1 MNELAELF
9 RNAIELNRYS
19 NNVAR
24 RIIESYNDRV
34 LDAIDELSV
43 ADGMSAVDQAKKLQ
57 EILQELKIEL
67 QAWGASSATL
77 MIDELQELAAVQA
90 RFSEQELQRVVP
102 EDEDEPV
109 RRVPILAGFAAA
121 VVLSDP
127 TARGVVALSDNLE
140 ERVAGRTVSQLAAGG
155 AVRLPNG
162 EVVDKAFKRIAT
174 RQAELFGLTVRNGL
188 LSGETI
194 RQISQRLRG
203 RLRKGQRG
211 SIDRIIQAGGQ
222 MTSGANNQMRAI
234 VRTSVTQIAVEVD
247 RFIALANPLITNRY
261 RYTAVL
267 DSRTSARCR
276 SLDGKIYEWGKGPL
290 PPQHFNCRSR
300 TRSIWRGETGR
311 ESEIRQDYG
320 AWLNEQDEAT
330 KLDVLGPGR
339 LKFWNRLV
347 NRFGPDEAI
356 RKFVAKDGSELT
368 LEQLN
373 LLYPNGS
380 SAK

>member
-24 RIIESYNDRV
+24 QVIESYNDRV
-34 LDAIDELSV
+34 LDAIDELAA
-43 ADGMSAVDQAKKLQ
+43 ADGLSAIDQAKKLQ

-67 QAWGASSATL
+67 QAWGVFSSSL
-77 MIDELQELAAVQA
+77 MIDEMQELAVVQA
-90 RFSEQELQRVVP
+90 RFSEQELSRVVP
-102 EDEDEPV
+102 EGEDEPV

-127 TARGVVALSDNLE
+127 TARGVVALSDNLQ
-140 ERVAGRTVSQLAAGG
+140 ERVARRPVGQLAAGG

-162 EVVDKAFKRIAT
+162 EVVDKAFRRIAT

-188 LSGETI
+188 LSGETV

-222 MTSGANNQMRAI
+222 MTSAANNQMRAI
-234 VRTSVTQIAVEVD
+234 VRTTVTQMAVEVD
-247 RFIALANPLITNRY
+247 QFVALANPLITNRY

-267 DSRTSARCR
+267 DTRTSARCR
-276 SLDGKIYEWGKGPL
+276 SLDGKIYEWGNGPL

-300 TRSIWRGETGR
+300 TRSIWRGDTGR
-311 ESEIRQDYG
+311 ESDIREDYG
-320 AWLNEQDEAT
+320 EWLNKQDQAT
-330 KLDVLGPGR
+330 KLDVLGSGR
-339 LKFWNRLV
+339 LKFWDRLV
-347 NRFGPDEAI
+347 RRFGPDEAI
-356 RKFVAKDGSELT
+356 RKFVARDGTELT
-368 LEQLN
+368 LEQLKRR
-373 LLYPNGS
+373 YPNGKAS
-380 SAK
+380 

>member
-24 RIIESYNDRV
+24 RVIESYNDRV
-34 LDAIDELSV
+34 LDAIDELAA
-43 ADGMSAVDQAKKLQ
+43 ADGLSAVDQAKKLQ

-67 QAWGASSATL
+67 QAWGVFSSSL
-77 MIDELQELAAVQA
+77 MIDEMQELAVVQA
-90 RFSEQELQRVVP
+90 RFSEQELSRVVP
-102 EDEDEPV
+102 EGEDEPV

-127 TARGVVALSDNLE
+127 TARGVVALSDNLQ
-140 ERVAGRTVSQLAAGG
+140 ERVARRPVGQLAAGG

-162 EVVDKAFKRIAT
+162 EVVDKAFRRIAT

-188 LSGETI
+188 LSGETV

-222 MTSGANNQMRAI
+222 MTSAANNQMRAI
-234 VRTSVTQIAVEVD
+234 VRTTVTQMAVEVD
-247 RFIALANPLITNRY
+247 QFVALANPLITNRY

-267 DSRTSARCR
+267 DTRTSARCR
-276 SLDGKIYEWGKGPL
+276 SLDGKIYEWGNGPL

-300 TRSIWRGETGR
+300 TRSIWRGDTGR
-311 ESEIRQDYG
+311 ESDIREDYG
-320 AWLNEQDEAT
+320 EWLNKQDQAT
-330 KLDVLGPGR
+330 KLDVLGSGR
-339 LKFWNRLV
+339 LKFWDRLV
-347 NRFGPDEAI
+347 RRFGPDEAI
-356 RKFVAKDGSELT
+356 RKFVARDGTELT
-368 LEQLN
+368 LEQLKRR
-373 LLYPNGS
+373 YPNGKAS
-380 SAK
+380 

>member
-19 NNVAR
+19 NSVSR

-34 LDAIDELSV
+34 LDAIDELAA
-43 ADGMSAVDQAKKLQ
+43 ADGLSGADQAEKLQ
-57 EILQELKIEL
+57 QILQELKVEL
-67 QAWGASSATL
+67 QAWGAFSTAL
-77 MIDELQELAAVQA
+77 MIDEMQELAVVQA
-90 RFSEQELQRVVP
+90 RFSEQELGRVVP
-102 EDEDEPV
+102 EGEDEPV

-127 TARGVVALSDNLE
+127 TARGVALSDNLE
-140 ERVAGRTVSQLAAGG
+140 EQVAGRQVGQLAAGG

-162 EVVDKAFKRIAT
+162 EVVDKAFRRIAT

-234 VRTSVTQIAVEVD
+234 VRTTVTQMAVEVD
-247 RFIALANPLITNRY
+247 RFVALANPLITNRY

-311 ESEIRQDYG
+311 ESDIRQDYG
-320 AWLNEQDEAT
+320 EWLNEQDETT
-330 KLDVLGPGR
+330 KMDVLGPGR
-339 LKFWNRLV
+339 LKFWDRLV

-356 RKFVAKDGSELT
+356 RKFVARDGTELT

-373 LLYPNGS
+373 RRYPNGS
-380 SAK
+380 PS

>member
-24 RIIESYNDRV
+24 QVIESYNDRV
-34 LDAIDELSV
+34 LDAIDELAA
-43 ADGMSAVDQAKKLQ
+43 ADGLSAVDQAKKLQ

-67 QAWGASSATL
+67 QAWGVFSSSL
-77 MIDELQELAAVQA
+77 MIDEMQELAVVQA
-90 RFSEQELQRVVP
+90 RFSEQELGRVVP
-102 EDEDEPV
+102 EGEDEPV

-127 TARGVVALSDNLE
+127 TARGVVALSDNLQ
-140 ERVAGRTVSQLAAGG
+140 ERVARRPVGQLAAGG

-162 EVVDKAFKRIAT
+162 EVVDKAFRRIAT

-188 LSGETI
+188 LSGETV

-222 MTSGANNQMRAI
+222 MTSAANNQMRAI
-234 VRTSVTQIAVEVD
+234 VRTTVTQMAVEVD
-247 RFIALANPLITNRY
+247 QFVALANPLITNRY

-267 DSRTSARCR
+267 DTRTSARCR
-276 SLDGKIYEWGKGPL
+276 SLDGKIYEWGNGPL

-300 TRSIWRGETGR
+300 TRSIWRGDTGR
-311 ESEIRQDYG
+311 ESDIREDYG
-320 AWLNEQDEAT
+320 EWLNKQDQAT
-330 KLDVLGPGR
+330 KLNVLGSGR
-339 LKFWNRLV
+339 LKFWDRLV
-347 NRFGPDEAI
+347 RRFGPDEAI
-356 RKFVAKDGSELT
+356 RKFVARDGTELT
-368 LEQLN
+368 LEQLKRR
-373 LLYPNGS
+373 YPNGKAS
-380 SAK
+380 

>member
-24 RIIESYNDRV
+24 QVIESYNDRV
-34 LDAIDELSV
+34 LDAIDELAA
-43 ADGMSAVDQAKKLQ
+43 ADGLSAVDQAKKLQ

-67 QAWGASSATL
+67 QAWGVFSSSL
-77 MIDELQELAAVQA
+77 MIDEMQELAVVQA
-90 RFSEQELQRVVP
+90 RFSEQELSRVVP
-102 EDEDEPV
+102 GGEDEPV

-127 TARGVVALSDNLE
+127 TARGVVALSDNLQ
-140 ERVAGRTVSQLAAGG
+140 ERVARRPVGQLAAGG

-162 EVVDKAFKRIAT
+162 EVVDKAFRRIAT

-188 LSGETI
+188 LSGETV

-222 MTSGANNQMRAI
+222 MTSAANNQMRAI
-234 VRTSVTQIAVEVD
+234 VRTTVTQMAVEVD
-247 RFIALANPLITNRY
+247 QFVALANPLITNRY

-267 DSRTSARCR
+267 DTRTSARCR
-276 SLDGKIYEWGKGPL
+276 SLDGKIYEWGNGPL

-300 TRSIWRGETGR
+300 TRSIWRGDTGR
-311 ESEIRQDYG
+311 ESDIREDYG
-320 AWLNEQDEAT
+320 EWLNKQDQAT
-330 KLDVLGPGR
+330 KLDVLGSGR
-339 LKFWNRLV
+339 LKFWDRLV
-347 NRFGPDEAI
+347 RRFGPDEAI
-356 RKFVAKDGSELT
+356 RKFVARDGTELT
-368 LEQLN
+368 LEQLKRR
-373 LLYPNGS
+373 YPNGKAS
-380 SAK
+380 

>member
-24 RIIESYNDRV
+24 QVIESYNDRV
-34 LDAIDELSV
+34 LDAIDELAA
-43 ADGMSAVDQAKKLQ
+43 ADGLSAVDQAKKLQ

-67 QAWGASSATL
+67 QAWGVFSSSL
-77 MIDELQELAAVQA
+77 MIDEMQELAVVQA
-90 RFSEQELQRVVP
+90 RFSEQELSRVVP
-102 EDEDEPV
+102 EGEDEPV

-127 TARGVVALSDNLE
+127 TARGVVALSDNLQ
-140 ERVAGRTVSQLAAGG
+140 ERVARRPVGQLAAGG

-162 EVVDKAFKRIAT
+162 EVVDKAFRRIAT

-188 LSGETI
+188 LSGETV

-222 MTSGANNQMRAI
+222 MTSAANNQMRAI
-234 VRTSVTQIAVEVD
+234 VRTTVTQMAVEVD
-247 RFIALANPLITNRY
+247 QFVALANPLITNRY

-267 DSRTSARCR
+267 DTRTSARCR
-276 SLDGKIYEWGKGPL
+276 SLDGKIYEWGNGPL

-300 TRSIWRGETGR
+300 TRSIWRGDTGR
-311 ESEIRQDYG
+311 ESDIREDYG
-320 AWLNEQDEAT
+320 EWLNKQDQAT
-330 KLDVLGPGR
+330 KLDVLGSGR
-339 LKFWNRLV
+339 LKFWDRLV
-347 NRFGPDEAI
+347 RRFGPDEAI
-356 RKFVAKDGSELT
+356 RKFVARDGTELT
-368 LEQLN
+368 LEQLKRR
-373 LLYPNGS
+373 YPNGKAS
-380 SAK
+380 

>member
-109 RRVPILAGFAAA
+109 QRVPILAGFAAA

>member
-19 NNVAR
+19 NSVSR

-34 LDAIDELSV
+34 LDAIDELAV
-43 ADGMSAVDQAKKLQ
+43 VDGLSGTDQAEKLRA
-57 EILQELKIEL
+57 ILQELKVEL
-67 QAWGASSATL
+67 QAWGAFSTAL
-77 MIDELQELAAVQA
+77 MIDEMQELAVVQA
-90 RFSEQELQRVVP
+90 RFSEQELGRVVP
-102 EDEDEPV
+102 EGEDEPV

-140 ERVAGRTVSQLAAGG
+140 ERVAGRQVGQLAAGG

-162 EVVDKAFKRIAT
+162 EVVDKAFRRIAT

-203 RLRKGQRG
+203 RLRKNQRG

-234 VRTSVTQIAVEVD
+234 VRTTVTQMAVEVD
-247 RFIALANPLITNRY
+247 RFVALANPLITNRY

-311 ESEIRQDYG
+311 ESDIRQDYG
-320 AWLNEQDEAT
+320 EWLNEQDEAT
-330 KLDVLGPGR
+330 KLEVLGQGR
-339 LKFWNRLV
+339 LKFWDRLV

-356 RKFVAKDGSELT
+356 RKFVARDGTELT

-373 LLYPNGS
+373 RRYPNGS
-380 SAK
+380 SS

>member
-24 RIIESYNDRV
+24 QVIESYNDRV
-34 LDAIDELSV
+34 LDAIDELAA
-43 ADGMSAVDQAKKLQ
+43 ADGLSAVDQAKKLQ

-67 QAWGASSATL
+67 QAWGVFSSSL
-77 MIDELQELAAVQA
+77 MIDEMQELAVVQA
-90 RFSEQELQRVVP
+90 RFSEQELGRVVP
-102 EDEDEPV
+102 EGEDEPV

-127 TARGVVALSDNLE
+127 TARGVVALSDNLQ
-140 ERVAGRTVSQLAAGG
+140 ERVARRPVGQLAAGG

-162 EVVDKAFKRIAT
+162 EVVDKAFRRIAT

-188 LSGETI
+188 LSGETV

-222 MTSGANNQMRAI
+222 MTSAANNQMRAI
-234 VRTSVTQIAVEVD
+234 VRTTVTQMAVEVD
-247 RFIALANPLITNRY
+247 QFVALANPLITNRY

-267 DSRTSARCR
+267 DTRTSARCR
-276 SLDGKIYEWGKGPL
+276 SLDGKIYEWGNGPL

-300 TRSIWRGETGR
+300 TRSIWRGDAGR
-311 ESEIRQDYG
+311 ESDIREDYG
-320 AWLNEQDEAT
+320 EWLNKQDQAT
-330 KLDVLGPGR
+330 KLDVLGSGR
-339 LKFWNRLV
+339 LKFWDRLV
-347 NRFGPDEAI
+347 RRFGPDEAI
-356 RKFVAKDGSELT
+356 RKFVARDGTELT
-368 LEQLN
+368 LEQLKRR
-373 LLYPNGS
+373 YPNGK
-380 SAK
+380 A